1 MPLFYVSKPRHFSQ
15 ERRGFFFSSSCFYVV
30 DKTMSKDIK
39 GPNEAFNKEEASLLE
54 QHLRLRKMEA
64 DTRESELRV
73 QKLERDSKL
82 AERSEKDSDYKA
94 REAQAKAEIAEM
106 QRDQLKRQEEN
117 AKAEASEHLIYT
129 FYDAVDQTSIKPAMA
144 DIGKWSR
151 RFPGENITIILNSP
165 GGSVLDGLALYDFLR
180 HLSVKGHFITVKVYG
195 MAASM
200 GGILLQAGDK
210 RIVGP
215 EAEVL
220 IHEVS
225 SGTMGKVSLQQER
238 LDFSKRLWDKL
249 AKILAKRSTMTKTQ
263 IKRKAHKFDW
273 WMTARETVKLGFAD
287 EVEKG

>member
-1 MPLFYVSKPRHFSQ
+1 MSIMPRLSPG
-15 ERRGFFFSSSCFYVV
+15 RRGFYLSSLNFFVV
-30 DKTMSKDIK
+30 DTTMNHDINGPEKAYNKDDVTK
-39 GPNEAFNKEEASLLE
+39 LE
-54 QHLRLRKMEA
+54 QYYKLRKLETDARETELRLK
-64 DTRESELRV
+64 
-73 QKLERDSKL
+73 KLEREERL
-82 AERSEKDSDYKA
+82 ASRQEGDAEYKA
-94 REAQAKAEIAEM
+94 REAQARAEMAEM
-106 QRDQLKRQEEN
+106 QRDQLKRSEEN

-129 FYDAVDQTSIKPAMA
+129 FYDAVDQISIKPAMA
-144 DIGKWSR
+144 DIGKWAR
-151 RFPGENITIILNSP
+151 RFPGQNITVILNSP

-180 HLSVKGHFITVKVYG
+180 HLSAKGHFITVKVYG

-225 SGTMGKVSLQQER
+225 SGTAGKVSMMQDR
-238 LDFSKRLWDKL
+238 LDFSARLWDKL
-249 AKILAKRSTMTKTQ
+249 AKILAKRSSMTKTQ

-273 WMTARETVKLGFAD
+273 WLTAREAVRLGFAD

>member
-1 MPLFYVSKPRHFSQ
+1 
-15 ERRGFFFSSSCFYVV
+15 
-30 DKTMSKDIK
+30 MSKEIK
-39 GPNEAFNKEEASLLE
+39 GPNQAFSKEEAALLE
-54 QHLRLRKMEA
+54 QHLKLRKLES

-73 QKLERDSKL
+73 QRLERDAK
-82 AERSEKDSDYKA
+82 ATERLEKEADYKA

-106 QRDQLKRQEEN
+106 QRDQMKRNEEN
-117 AKAEASEHLIYT
+117 AKADASEHLIYT
-129 FYDAVDQTSIKPAMA
+129 FYDAVDETSIKPAMA
-144 DIGKWSR
+144 DIGKWAR
-151 RFPGENITIILNSP
+151 RFPGESITIVLNSP

-180 HLSVKGHFITVKVYG
+180 HLSAKGHFITVKVYG

-225 SGTMGKVSLQQER
+225 SGTRGKVSVQQDS

-249 AKILAKRSTMTKTQ
+249 AKILAKKSKMTKTQ
-263 IKRKAHKFDW
+263 IMRKAHKFDW
-273 WMTARETVKLGFAD
+273 WLTAKEAVQLGFAD